1 MQGEGQCRYVVWII
15 SLALQ
20 IHWDPRVLLGDNK
33 LVSMG
38 SMKRDDGGLQQL
50 YVIWCSFYILGKS
63 FARPFEVK
71 RLPLTGSCFS

>member
-33 LVSMG
+33 LVSKG
-38 SMKRDDGGLQQL
+38 SMKRGDGGLQQL
-50 YVIWCSFYILGKS
+50 YVFDFKQLKMIEFEENFLKGLS
-63 FARPFEVK
+63 PF
-71 RLPLTGSCFS
+71 